1 MGSNHP
7 IDKPIIFF
15 DGVCNLCNSSIQ
27 FVIKRDVRENFV
39 FSSLQS
45 RNAQKYLPNDLSSEE
60 NLKSIVL
67 KAGDKTFVKSSA
79 VLTIARELP
88 GLWPLLY
95 VFILIP
101 RFIRDWVYDI
111 IAKNRYKWFGKKD
124 QCMIPSPELKRRFID

>member
-27 FVIKRDVRENFV
+27 FIIKRDVRENFV

-45 RNAQKYLPNDLSSEE
+45 RNAQKYLSDDLSSEK

-67 KAGDKTFVKSSA
+67 KAGDKTLVKSGA
-79 VLTIARELP
+79 VLTIARNLP

-95 VFILIP
+95 VFILVP
-101 RFIRDWVYDI
+101 RFIRDWVYDV